1 MLRLNVILGPALAA
15 FIVSAPVVSSSQAP
29 AALVAEIAPT
39 GRLRAGINYNNPVLA
54 RRDAATGEVS
64 GIAADLSRELGRRLG
79 VPVDVIAY
87 DATGKMATAATTGAW
102 DIAYLGIDP
111 ARAKEIDF
119 TAAYINLEGTYL
131 VPAGS
136 PLQTVDDVDRD
147 GIRVAVTAKSA
158 YDLFLSR
165 ELKRASIVRADSTPG
180 SIRMM
185 VDQKLDAVAGVR
197 TALVAESRRTQG
209 SRVMSGHF
217 MTIPQAA
224 GIPKGRPAAARYVR
238 QFIEEMKASG
248 FVATS
253 LARHGLGP
261 DDAVVAPAASAQ

>member
-1 MLRLNVILGPALAA
+1 MTAPYNSLVLRLRVILGLALGA
-15 FIVSAPVVSSSQAP
+15 FIASAPVISSSQAP

-87 DATGKMATAATTGAW
+87 DATGKMAAAATTGAW

-111 ARAKEIDF
+111 ARATEIDF

-180 SIRMM
+180 SIE
-185 VDQKLDAVAGVR
+185 DAFASSRPPDSHSQDRLWRLASCCCVR
-197 TALVAESRRTQG
+197 
-209 SRVMSGHF
+209 
-217 MTIPQAA
+217 
-224 GIPKGRPAAARYVR
+224 
-238 QFIEEMKASG
+238 
-248 FVATS
+248 
-253 LARHGLGP
+253 
-261 DDAVVAPAASAQ
+261 